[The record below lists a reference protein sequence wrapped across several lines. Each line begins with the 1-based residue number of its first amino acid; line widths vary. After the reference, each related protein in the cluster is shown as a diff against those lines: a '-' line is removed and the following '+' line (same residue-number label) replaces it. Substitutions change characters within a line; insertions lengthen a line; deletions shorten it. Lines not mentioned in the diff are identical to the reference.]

1 MKCIKKEYRITQHR
15 SSIVGLKRES
25 MFVFNFMKNCH
36 NSINKENTADS
47 LSNYK
52 PLCKT
57 EWSLQT
63 LFIVWQVQFCKM
75 CSLTVCKNTVCLHT
89 DLVIF

>member
-15 SSIVGLKRES
+15 RSIVGLKRES
-25 MFVFNFMKNCH
+25 TFVFNFMKNCH

-57 EWSLQT
+57 E
-63 LFIVWQVQFCKM
+63 
-75 CSLTVCKNTVCLHT
+75 
-89 DLVIF
+89 